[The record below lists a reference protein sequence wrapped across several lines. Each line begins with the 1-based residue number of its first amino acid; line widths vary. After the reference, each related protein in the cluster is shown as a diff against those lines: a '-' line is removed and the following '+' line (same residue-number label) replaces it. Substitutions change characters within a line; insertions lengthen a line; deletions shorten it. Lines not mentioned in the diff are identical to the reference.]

1 MLFICGPAPVMIVL
15 ICACWSAVRF
25 NLAYKCPGPWCQPCG
40 PAGGGVAV
48 LASSAALAIE
58 MLVAAANSAP
68 AASRVPASEMRI
80 DFMFIA
86 PDTVEEDLRRYPKPA
101 KCKLVSAAMQ
111 STVKNCKFNG
121 QERCRRP
128 TVPEYEAANMIGSN
142 PPPTEAAAAREARV
156 LLVDDDRELC
166 QMLTEYLE
174 AEHFDVKSV
183 HDGGDAL
190 AELRANA
197 FEILILDVMLP
208 SVGGFDVLRKLG
220 ASHATPILMLTA
232 RGDDVDRIVGL
243 ELGADDYLSKPFNP
257 RELVARIRAILRR
270 ASNRAA
276 RGGAPDELTVGPINL
291 NTGTHL
297 VHVNATSV
305 PLTGAEFRVLELLM
319 RSAGQVI
326 SRDSMT
332 EQALGRKL
340 AAYDRSIDTHISNL
354 RRKLDL
360 PAGKNPEIKNVRGS
374 GYTLTWA

>member
-1 MLFICGPAPVMIVL
+1 MGHP
-15 ICACWSAVRF
+15 
-25 NLAYKCPGPWCQPCG
+25 
-40 PAGGGVAV
+40 
-48 LASSAALAIE
+48 
-58 MLVAAANSAP
+58 
-68 AASRVPASEMRI
+68 
-80 DFMFIA
+80 
-86 PDTVEEDLRRYPKPA
+86 
-101 KCKLVSAAMQ
+101 
-111 STVKNCKFNG
+111 
-121 QERCRRP
+121 
-128 TVPEYEAANMIGSN
+128 N
-142 PPPTEAAAAREARV
+142 PPPTDPGQAREARV

-166 QMLTEYLE
+166 QMLTEYLD

-183 HDGGDAL
+183 HDGSDAL
-190 AELRANA
+190 SELQTSE
-197 FEILILDVMLP
+197 FEIVILDVMLP
-208 SVGGFDVLRKLG
+208 SVGGLDVLRKLG
-220 ASHATPILMLTA
+220 ASYPTPILMLTA

-257 RELVARIRAILRR
+257 RELVARIRAVLRR
-270 ASNRAA
+270 ASSRTA
-276 RGGAPDELTVGPINL
+276 RSVPDEFNVGPITL
-291 NTGTHL
+291 NAGTRQ
-297 VHVNATSV
+297 VHVAEKPV